1 MTNTLTMTT
10 KLTVNQTK
18 AANRDKVTGGKRSSD
33 WPKVEHA
40 HLKSFPKCAAC
51 GSDKH
56 VQVHHK
62 KPFHLHPDLELD
74 TNNLIS
80 LCMDNDCH
88 LYVGH
93 GDDFKAYN
101 PNVQEDAAKVFA
113 NKNNLKSVLTEV
125 TANAKKSRLF
135 E

>member
-1 MTNTLTMTT
+1 
-10 KLTVNQTK
+10 
-18 AANRDKVTGGKRSSD
+18 
-33 WPKVEHA
+33 
-40 HLKSFPKCAAC
+40 
-51 GSDKH
+51 
-56 VQVHHK
+56 
-62 KPFHLHPDLELD
+62 
-74 TNNLIS
+74 
-80 LCMDNDCH
+80 MDNDCH